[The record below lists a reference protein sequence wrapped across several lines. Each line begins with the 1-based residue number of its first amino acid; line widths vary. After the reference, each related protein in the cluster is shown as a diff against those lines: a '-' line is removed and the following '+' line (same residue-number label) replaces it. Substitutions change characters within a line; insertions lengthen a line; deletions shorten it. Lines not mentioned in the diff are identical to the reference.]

1 MKKFFPLSSLMI
13 IMAVVILSGTG
24 CTKLFGLK
32 KQTDWN
38 FTPVTLDPHVHE
50 DAWTYLKSRAL
61 GPDKN
66 DSILYQFYQGIK
78 YAGID
83 SSEYTAQNRTFVF
96 LHNDAVLRLSSGK
109 VTADCYFGLH
119 LTAAGQ
125 PGAAWTDY
133 PKDSV
138 RNWLLYLI
146 ADGDHTFE
154 TLKPSN
160 TEAKT
165 QLPKNVA
172 HNNPDGLLDFRIDN
186 TANYKLMVNDF
197 VGSLYVVTVR
207 TAGILADNGPI
218 HVIDRVLDYNR
229 E

>member
-1 MKKFFPLSSLMI
+1 MKKLTTLFTILFLAAI
-13 IMAVVILSGTG
+13 IASMGSG
-24 CTKLFGLK
+24 CKKLFGLE
-32 KQTDWN
+32 KQKDWD
-38 FTPVTLDPHVHE
+38 FKPVTLDPHVHM
-50 DAWTYLKSRAL
+50 DAWAYLKLRSQ
-61 GPDKN
+61 GPDRD
-66 DSILYQFYQGIK
+66 DSILNLFYQGIR

-83 SSEYTAQNRTFVF
+83 SALYKAQNRTFVF
-96 LHNDAVLRLSSGK
+96 LHNDAILRISSK
-109 VTADCYFGLH
+109 KITTDCYFGMH
-119 LTAAGQ
+119 LTAAGV
-125 PGAAWTDY
+125 PGQAWTDY

-146 ADGDHTFE
+146 AEGQHTFE

-186 TANYKLMVNDF
+186 TANYKLMINDF
-197 VGSLYVVTVR
+197 TGSLHVITAR

-218 HVIDRVLDYNR
+218 HVVDRVVDYNR
-229 E
+229 